1 MKNNYYQTTNCMYY
15 GIFFIVANVLF
26 TFTAFAQLSG
36 NYTLDPN
43 QAASG
48 TNYTTFNSF
57 ITDLS
62 SNGVSGSVTL
72 DVTSNE
78 TFNEQVTIPQI
89 AGMSSSNRVTVNGNG
104 SLLTFNGTTSARHTL
119 WLNGADYFTFDNLR
133 ISGTNTT
140 FVYTVRLSNQADY
153 NVFKNC
159 EISAPNYNYTS
170 QTISRSANVNTG
182 SASAIIAFT
191 YQSNNLANNTAT
203 TNGRGNLFQNNK
215 LLGPDDN
222 SNLRG
227 PTYGIFEQGTSST
240 AAGENEFI
248 GNEIKNF
255 SGIGI
260 YAFRSAGG
268 KYNFNKISRQQNQI
282 FQNTTTT
289 TYSYGIWLCQP
300 YLSVHTSKETEVIG
314 NEITKIG
321 RANGSNTR
329 YFYGIAVQMTNA
341 TTGSYNS
348 NGRKVRVERNIIA
361 DNYTGLTS
369 TNSFYFYGI
378 SSYYASQVDI
388 INNIISNNKPVTYS
402 NSLNYYYYR
411 PIYSY
416 YSRGSNILHNTI
428 HEEHTTPG
436 NSTNYR
442 WYNYG
447 MYVYICCGSYQ
458 NHEHIRANNNVI
470 YFDISPSG
478 AHYDNY
484 PYYLYYITEAKNNVV
499 ENKGG
504 YYDRAGYMCR
514 VGNTSSCAGYATTG
528 NIDMHNNTESGASDN
543 IEADPMFV
551 DAANYNF
558 AFTNPDLNASAL
570 NMNIPVDFNGD
581 SRNPSFPDRGAVEVT
596 FDYALSGTFLGGA
609 TVCGSYEENIKATVQ
624 NLMPFPLGTAKIG
637 YILNDKAPHFQEDG
651 PLPANG
657 NLEITFDDPVQFFG
671 EPSPSY
677 LKVFI
682 AHADDNNANDTLYY
696 TINVLRS
703 PYGSDLIPNL
713 NTQARLSDF
722 PMINP
727 DVSIPGEVV
736 EHEITAPAI
745 YTNSGYCSDWTATTN
760 AFIVGSNSPAV
771 GLSWTPPSGN
781 DNGVWSYNPQYS
793 DENETIEIQLIIE
806 DLNNGCDTTIRRR
819 VIVAPTGTAQFK
831 LPPQICLGEEIEFEN
846 ESDVSSGFLYYE
858 WDFGNGETSD
868 ATNGRTTYN
877 APGDYDV
884 TLYNITEPNGFITS
898 NTVTITVTEAPV
910 PNFDFVNKC
919 YGTPVEFS
927 NSSTVGAG
935 TVGNTTWDFG
945 DGNTDAGENT
955 SHLYAQEGMYPV
967 TMVTEANGCVKEIT
981 KNIVQFAQPTADFNL
996 VSGDCQFTEFKF
1008 SNNSSVEF
1016 GFIGYMWKFDDN
1028 GSISTQD
1035 EPSHTFQTFGSK
1047 SITLIATTA
1056 LGCVDSITQ
1065 TINVSPGPS
1074 ADFTLSNEC
1083 QHKDIELIATDIV
1096 PSGLTALY
1104 DWDMDDAGQAMGDN
1118 ALASYPWPGKRTIS
1132 LEVHYDNGCSNSTSK
1147 EVDIQ
1152 PTPVADFSL
1161 VDACAEEE
1169 VNFANLTS
1177 TSAGELAFVW
1187 NFGDGNSSTVFSPIH
1202 VYSSATDQSYDVE
1215 LVASVINGCSDEI
1228 TKTINIFANPTTCD
1242 FTIQHQGEDGFRNFI
1257 FTPTDGTT
1265 EGPQNGVTY
1274 SWFFEDGSSFEGD
1287 LGMNNFQQDGTYEV
1301 TMVARNDND
1310 CECRMTKTVSV
1321 DMVGLNDVELA
1332 ENFLIYPNPNNG
1344 QFNISLNGFEGITQ
1358 IEILSLTG
1366 QNIYTQS
1373 TESELTEINLT
1384 NLAEGMYLVKL
1395 TNNGKT
1401 AVTKIN
1407 VNSHLKVS

>member
-1 MKNNYYQTTNCMYY
+1 
-15 GIFFIVANVLF
+15 LF

-57 ITDLS
+57 VADLS
-62 SNGVSGSVTL
+62 SNGVSGAVTL
-72 DVTSNE
+72 EVVSNE
-78 TFNEQVTIPQI
+78 TFNEQVAIPQI
-89 AGMSSSNRVTVNGNG
+89 AGMSSSNTVTVNGNG
-104 SLLTFNGTTSARHTL
+104 SLLTFNGTTGARHTL

-133 ISGTNTT
+133 ISGTHAT
-140 FVYTVRLSNQADY
+140 FVYTVRLSNQANY

-159 EISAPNYNYTS
+159 EISAPNANYTGN
-170 QTISRSANVNTG
+170 TITTAGTVTTTSNQNTG
-182 SASAIIAFT
+182 SQSALVAFT
-191 YQSNNLANNTAT
+191 LDANNLRNAT
-203 TNGRGNLFQNNK
+203 NGTNGRGNLFENNK
-215 LLGPDDN
+215 LFGPADGTT
-222 SNLRG
+222 LRG
-227 PTYGIFEQGTSST
+227 PTFGVFEQNTTST
-240 AAGENEFI
+240 ATGENQFI
-248 GNEIKNF
+248 NNEIRNI

-260 YAFRSAGG
+260 YAWRSSGG
-268 KYNFNKISRQQNQI
+268 KYNGNLITRNLNQV
-282 FQNTTTT
+282 FQGANT
-289 TYSYGIWLCQP
+289 SSNFYGIRIHYPHLNYHP
-300 YLSVHTSKETEVIG
+300 KDIEIIG
-314 NEITKIG
+314 NEIRNIG
-321 RANGSNTR
+321 SSNSDNVYRFYGIALNRTNGSTTPVTSNYSIR
-329 YFYGIAVQMTNA
+329 IERNLIADNYLGLNSGSSFAYFYGIYTYYSSRANVTNNIVSQNK
-341 TTGSYNS
+341 TISTS
-348 NGRKVRVERNIIA
+348 GR
-361 DNYTGLTS
+361 YL
-369 TNSFYFYGI
+369 FHYGI
-378 SSYYASQVDI
+378 YDWY
-388 INNIISNNKPVTYS
+388 T
-402 NSLNYYYYR
+402 
-411 PIYSY
+411 
-416 YSRGSNILHNTI
+416 RGLDILHNTVYL
-428 HEEHTTPG
+428 EHTSGVTQ
-436 NSTNYR
+436 YY
-442 WYNYG
+442 YNY
-447 MYVYICCGSYQ
+447 MLYHSYCCTQPQ
-458 NHEHIRANNNVI
+458 N
-470 YFDISPSG
+470 
-478 AHYDNY
+478 
-484 PYYLYYITEAKNNVV
+484 
-499 ENKGG
+499 
-504 YYDRAGYMCR
+504 
-514 VGNTSSCAGYATTG
+514 
-528 NIDMHNNTESGASDN
+528 NNTERVRINNNNIYADIRGSITHYDYMVYLRYYNESSGNNLYNTGGALNYTGYNAPSGTGAYYNSIDAFNNNLPANQRTN
-543 IEADPMFV
+543 ISEDPLFV
-551 DAANYNF
+551 NPSINDF
-558 AFTNPDLNASAL
+558 AFTSPNLNAAATP
-570 NMNIPVDFNGD
+570 MGIQEDFNGD
-581 SRNPSFPDRGAVEVT
+581 PRNPNFPDIGAIEVT
-596 FDYALSGTFLGGA
+596 FDYALSGTFQGGA

-624 NLMPFPLGTAKIG
+624 NLMPFALPQAIIG
-637 YILNDKAPHFQEDG
+637 YILNDKAPRFQEDG

-657 NLEITFDDPVQFFG
+657 NLEITFDDPLQFFG
-671 EPSPSY
+671 EPNPSY

-682 AHADDNNANDTLYY
+682 AHADDNNVNDTLYY

-722 PMINP
+722 PMITP

-745 YTNSGYCSDWTATTN
+745 YTNNGYGSDWTASAN
-760 AFIVGSNSPAV
+760 AFIVGSNAPAS
-771 GLSWTPPSGN
+771 GLSWSPPSGGN
-781 DNGVWSYNPQYS
+781 NGVWSYDPQYS
-793 DENETIEIQLIIE
+793 DENETIEIQLIID
-806 DLNNGCDTTIRRR
+806 DLNNNCDTTIRRR
-819 VIVAPTGTAQFK
+819 VLVAPTGSAQFK

-898 NTVTITVTEAPV
+898 NTVTITVTEAPL

-955 SHLYAQEGMYPV
+955 SHLYAVEGMYPV
-967 TMVTEANGCVKEIT
+967 TMTTEANGCVKTIT

-996 VSGDCQFTEFKF
+996 VSGECQFTEFKF

-1028 GSISTQD
+1028 GSLSTQA
-1035 EPSHTFQTFGSK
+1035 EPTHTFQTFGSK

-1065 TINVSPGPS
+1065 TINVYHGPS

-1118 ALASYPWPGKRTIS
+1118 AMASYPWPGKRTIS

-1147 EVDIQ
+1147 EVDIL

-1161 VDACAEEE
+1161 IDACAEEE

-1177 TSAGELAFVW
+1177 TSAGEMAFVW
-1187 NFGDGNSSTVFSPIH
+1187 NFGDGNSASVFSPIH
-1202 VYSSATDQSYDVE
+1202 VYSTTADQSFDVE
-1215 LVASVINGCSDEI
+1215 LVASVIDGCADEI
-1228 TKTINIFANPTTCD
+1228 TKTINIFANPVTCD
-1242 FTIQHQGEDGFRNFI
+1242 FTIQHQGADGFRNFV
-1257 FTPTDGTT
+1257 FTPTDGTS
-1265 EGPQNGVTY
+1265 EGPQDGVTY
-1274 SWFFEDGSSFEGD
+1274 SWFFEDGSSYDGD

-1301 TMVARNDND
+1301 TMVAKNNND
-1310 CECRMTKTVSV
+1310 CECRMTKSVSI
-1321 DMVGLNDVELA
+1321 DMVGLYDVNLSD
-1332 ENFLIYPNPNNG
+1332 NFLIYPNPNKG

-1366 QNIYTQS
+1366 QSIYTQS

-1407 VNSHLKVS
+1407 VMAK